1 VVVPLLAAMLTRRSD
16 AVALVA
22 AAGQLP
28 WFLVGP
34 LTGVAADWIDRR
46 LSLWTTGVVRA
57 ALAFTFVALVA
68 LHLDSIPILAA
79 YAFLLGSA
87 QTLHDGSALAYLPDV
102 VDANDLDRANGLLQS
117 SQLLMMD
124 FAGPPLAG
132 ALIAITVT
140 LPLAIDASTFA
151 LAAILILLIQTSAN
165 PARRIPNNESRGRL
179 RADLREG
186 LHWFLQNPPL
196 LRLCILLGVTN
207 FAVQGVLAIYVLY
220 CTVLLHGPALA

>member
-1 VVVPLLAAMLTRRSD
+1 
-16 AVALVA
+16 VA

-34 LTGVAADWIDRR
+34 LTGVAADRIDRR

-79 YAFLLGSA
+79 YACLLGSA

-102 VDANDLDRANGLLQS
+102 VDAKDLDRANGLLQS

-140 LPLAIDASTFA
+140 LPLAIDSTFA

-165 PARRIPNNESRGRL
+165 PARRIPNNESRERL

-186 LHWFLQNPPL
+186 LHWFLHNPPL

-220 CTVLLHGPALA
+220 CTVLLHGTALA